1 MGSNSQ
7 VIEQQTRA
15 DCINRG
21 KPVGN
26 SVRKGLIACGSS
38 RKGQNGCMEPE
49 ISSRFWMTCVCV
61 SKHCVCSIGWLAN
74 ICQIFKV
81 LVFFSA
87 PVFTCSLKMCLT
99 QNHKNRKSA
108 SPQHGTNFLNW
119 TNFIQSIWVNKLN
132 PDKRALNQ
140 IKMTSTIEQQH
151 QKWLTCLFSFLF
163 VSINHASP
171 HEKSNPFFPRCKLNS
186 NQDLKIS
193 KWVRW
198 LKKIDLPCIENCQ
211 TYQLSS
217 EAFVV
222 RNWHVKCMQREKK

>member
-1 MGSNSQ
+1 MWWRWEAIHKLLNNKQEQIASIEGSPLGIALEKVWLLVDRAERDKMVAWNRRF
-7 VIEQQTRA
+7 RA
-15 DCINRG
+15 DF
-21 KPVGN
+21 
-26 SVRKGLIACGSS
+26 
-38 RKGQNGCMEPE
+38 E
-49 ISSRFWMTCVCV
+49 
-61 SKHCVCSIGWLAN
+61 CVCSIGWLAN

-186 NQDLKIS
+186 NQDLKIW